1 MLNPELHL
9 NPEWR
14 SSKERPIR
22 DGFGD
27 GFLEVAR
34 ANERVVGLTADLTES
49 TRMEAF
55 AREFPERFFELGVA
69 EQNLVTI
76 ASGLAV
82 SGKIPY
88 GASYAAFSPGRTWE
102 QIRTVIAYN
111 NANVKL
117 VGSHAGLSVGP
128 DGATHQALED
138 IALMRVIPNMSVF
151 SPCDAEEAR
160 KAARAV
166 AHLDGPAYL
175 RLAREKSPCITTEK
189 TPFTPGTIEA
199 FWISERPHAAICA
212 TGIALSAA
220 LAAAAD
226 LEADGVRT
234 VVLNISSIKPFD
246 GKAVLS
252 AAKKA
257 GCVVTVEDHQI
268 AGGMGSV
275 IAEWLAQKFPVPVEF
290 VGMRDSFGESG
301 SPKELYEKYGIT
313 SAAIC
318 DAVMKA
324 IQRKG

>member
-1 MLNPELHL
+1 M
-9 NPEWR
+9 
-14 SSKERPIR
+14 
-22 DGFGD
+22 
-27 GFLEVAR
+27 
-34 ANERVVGLTADLTES
+34 
-49 TRMEAF
+49 
-55 AREFPERFFELGVA
+55 
-69 EQNLVTI
+69 
-76 ASGLAV
+76 
-82 SGKIPY
+82 
-88 GASYAAFSPGRTWE
+88 
-102 QIRTVIAYN
+102 
-111 NANVKL
+111 
-117 VGSHAGLSVGP
+117 
-128 DGATHQALED
+128 
-138 IALMRVIPNMSVF
+138 
-151 SPCDAEEAR
+151 
-160 KAARAV
+160 
-166 AHLDGPAYL
+166 
-175 RLAREKSPCITTEK
+175 
-189 TPFTPGTIEA
+189 